1 MCVCVCMYHG
11 LQVATPRTR
20 IADIRLVSRHPEVY
34 EPCDDSFALVD
45 ALLADRQY
53 LASLRPSLCLEVGC
67 GSGYV
72 ITSLALILASNCDT
86 KVQYLATDINE
97 VAVNTTRATLQAHKV
112 DADVVVGD
120 LVSGLGKRQL
130 NGCVDVLVF
139 NPPYVPTPDDEV
151 GVDGIASSWAGG
163 YKGRAVIDR
172 MLAIVDSLLSSK
184 GVFYLVTVTANNP
197 GEICQ
202 IMRKK
207 GFASRIVVQR
217 YTEEE
222 SLHILK
228 FWREALDETLDFTGP
243 ALSSPRSSSF
253 LQRSLS
259 RLVSFK

>member
-1 MCVCVCMYHG
+1 M
-11 LQVATPRTR
+11 
-20 IADIRLVSRHPEVY
+20 
-34 EPCDDSFALVD
+34 
-45 ALLADRQY
+45 
-53 LASLRPSLCLEVGC
+53 
-67 GSGYV
+67 
-72 ITSLALILASNCDT
+72 
-86 KVQYLATDINE
+86 
-97 VAVNTTRATLQAHKV
+97 
-112 DADVVVGD
+112 
-120 LVSGLGKRQL
+120 GLGKRQL
-130 NGCVDVLVF
+130 NGCVDVLGF

-228 FWREALDETLDFTGP
+228 FWREALDETLISRGLPFRLRGLRP
-243 ALSSPRSSSF
+243 SCNVLSH
-253 LQRSLS
+253 
-259 RLVSFK
+259 V